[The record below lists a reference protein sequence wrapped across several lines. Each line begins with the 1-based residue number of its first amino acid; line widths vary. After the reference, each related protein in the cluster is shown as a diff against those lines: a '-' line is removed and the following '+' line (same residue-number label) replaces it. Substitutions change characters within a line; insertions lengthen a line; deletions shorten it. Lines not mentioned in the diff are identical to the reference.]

1 MKTIIAR
8 FTELKKNVAGT
19 ADSEFDD
26 LDYNKVDTALKAV
39 GVSLKDTNGQ
49 FRDLD
54 DVFLELS
61 KKWNTLDRNTQRYIA
76 TTAA

>member
-26 LDYNKVDTALKAV
+26 LDYNKVDTALKSV
-39 GVSLKDTNGQ
+39 GISLKDTNGQ
-49 FRDLD
+49 FRNLD

-61 KKWNTLDRNTQRYIA
+61 KKWDTLDRNSQRYIA